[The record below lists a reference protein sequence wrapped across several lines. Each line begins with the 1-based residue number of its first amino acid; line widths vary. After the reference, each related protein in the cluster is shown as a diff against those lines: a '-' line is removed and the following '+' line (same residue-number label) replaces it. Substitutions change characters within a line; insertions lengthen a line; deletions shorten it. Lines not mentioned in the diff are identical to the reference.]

1 MSEPGNRRLKL
12 VGLGA
17 GVAAIAVVAT
27 GIVSRTHNDD
37 RLTEVATARAIPSVT
52 VIHPAA
58 GQGEAALTLPAALQ
72 AFNTAPIYARTSG
85 YVRQWLVNIGDNVR
99 RGQVLAI
106 LDAPEVE
113 QQLAAARADL
123 RTAEANRQLAST
135 SAERWTTMLA
145 KDAVSKQ
152 ETDERRGELAARI
165 AQSAA
170 ARANVSRLTALTG
183 FTRLRAPFDGV
194 VTTRTTEIG
203 ALVTAGTA
211 ASQPLFTVADIHR
224 IRAMVRVP
232 QAYVA
237 QVREGMTVQLAL
249 PEYPG
254 RQFSA
259 TLTRRS
265 RAVDPSSGTM
275 LVEVQAPNGEGA
287 LNPGSYA
294 QASFPV
300 SGVSR
305 AVSLP
310 PSALMVGQNGTRVAV
325 LRADGRAQL
334 RPVTIARDLG
344 KSVEISAGLSV
355 QDRVIDSPPDSLQT
369 GDQVRVLASSGS
381 TARGAR

>member
-1 MSEPGNRRLKL
+1 MSEPGNRRLKIF
-12 VGLGA
+12 GIGA
-17 GVAAIAVVAT
+17 GVAALAVVAT
-27 GIVSRTHNDD
+27 GVVTRNRTEG
-37 RLTEVATARAIPSVT
+37 RLAEVATSRAIPSVT
-52 VIHPAA
+52 VIHPAVA
-58 GQGEAALTLPAALQ
+58 QGDAALTLPASLQ

-85 YVRQWLVNIGDNVR
+85 YVREWLVNIGDIVR

-123 RTAEANRQLAST
+123 RTAEANRQLAMT

-152 ETDERRGELAARI
+152 ETDERRGELAARS
-165 AQSAA
+165 AQSSAA
-170 ARANVSRLTALTG
+170 QANVSRLVALTG

-194 VTTRTTEIG
+194 VTTRTAEIG

-211 ASQPLFTVADIHR
+211 ASQPLFTVSDTRR

-237 QVREGMTVQLAL
+237 QVHEGMAVQLQL

-254 RQFSA
+254 RKFPAS
-259 TLTRRS
+259 LTRRS
-265 RAVDPSSGTM
+265 RAVDPASGTM
-275 LVEVQAPNGEGA
+275 LVEVQAANADGA

-294 QASFPV
+294 QASFPI
-300 SGVSR
+300 SGTGR

-310 PSALMVGQNGTRVAV
+310 PSALLVGQNGTRVAV
-325 LRADGRAQL
+325 LGPTGRAVL
-334 RPVTIARDLG
+334 RSVTISRDLG
-344 KSVEISAGLSV
+344 KTVEISSGLTA
-355 QDRVIDSPPDSLQT
+355 QDRVIDSPPDSLGT
-369 GDQVRVLASSGS
+369 GDEVRVLPTSGGS
-381 TARGAR
+381 PRAAR